1 MARKV
6 KEEDY
11 ASRRN
16 EILDAARTLVYTK
29 GYEQMSIQDILDA
42 MKISKGAFY
51 HYFDS
56 KPALLEALIDRFAD
70 EAERAV
76 SPILQDPDLTALEKL
91 QHYFSTAVQ
100 WKVAQKDYLLAILRV
115 WYSDDNAIIR
125 QKVFSRLLKRFTP
138 SFVPVIQEGIQEGS
152 LSTAYPEQAMQIVFQ
167 AIQGLGDKFGEAILT
182 GQAGGGVGNSE
193 DRIQAIE
200 KDVDAYTDSVERILG
215 IQKGSIQL
223 MDAKSVR
230 MWLE

>member
-11 ASRRN
+11 TSRRN

-29 GYEQMSIQDILDA
+29 GYEQMSIQDILNA
-42 MKISKGAFY
+42 LNISKGAFY

-70 EAERAV
+70 EAEQAV
-76 SPILQDPDLTALEKL
+76 SPILQDPNLTALEKL

-100 WKVAQKDYLLAILRV
+100 WKVAQKEYLLAILRV

-125 QKVFSRLLKRFTP
+125 QKVFVRLLKRFTP

-152 LSTAYPEQAMQIVFQ
+152 LSTAFPEQAMQIVFQ

-182 GQAGGGVGNSE
+182 AQADGDRGSSE
-193 DRIQAIE
+193 EKIQAIE
-200 KDVDAYTDSVERILG
+200 KDVAAYADSVERILG
-215 IQKGSIQL
+215 AQKGSIQL
-223 MDAKSVR
+223 MDAKSIR